1 MSIMIPFGRLGPLF
15 KRFAGAIYP
24 GETRRLLRE
33 IVRSLEPDS
42 RVLDLGAG
50 TGILS
55 DIAREERRDLRYVAL
70 DPAMGMLKNAPQY
83 IGKILGKAED
93 LPFKRGTFGA
103 VLIGDAI
110 HHVNDPEWAI
120 IEVKRVLRK
129 NGIFFIFDIDPDA
142 FVGRAVC
149 FAERLLREPAGFY
162 PPEKLGD
169 LLRKDGFGVEVRKHD
184 WRYSVTAKLSD

>member
-1 MSIMIPFGRLGPLF
+1 MIPFGRLGPLF
-15 KRFAGAIYP
+15 KRFAGTIYP
-24 GETRRLLRE
+24 GETRRLLKE
-33 IVRSLEPDS
+33 IVRSLEPGG

-55 DIAREERRDLRYVAL
+55 DIAREERRDLSYVAL

-83 IGKILGKAED
+83 LGKILGKAED

-129 NGIFFIFDIDPDA
+129 NGTFFIFDIDPDA
-142 FVGRAVC
+142 FMGRAICRV
-149 FAERLLREPAGFY
+149 ERLFREPAGFY
-162 PPEKLGD
+162 PLEKLGD
-169 LLRKDGFGVEVRKHD
+169 LLTKDGFMVEVRRHD
-184 WRYSVTAKLSD
+184 WRYSITAKLTD